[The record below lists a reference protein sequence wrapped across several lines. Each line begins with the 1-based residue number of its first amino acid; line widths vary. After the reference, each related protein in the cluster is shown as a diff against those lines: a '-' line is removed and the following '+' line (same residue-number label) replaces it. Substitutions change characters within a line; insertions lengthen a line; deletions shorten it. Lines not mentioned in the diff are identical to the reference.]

1 MAVKLKPDSQA
12 LQVICE
18 LQSAQWSGQA
28 VQMFEFLKKPGL
40 QLQMPSLIDENESQ
54 TVQPV
59 SVQVLHAKPQLLHSP
74 VAVLKNEAEGQ
85 VMHLPLKRFEL
96 GGQLV
101 HSVRLLQFWQDGLH
115 ERHWFSDAN

>member
-1 MAVKLKPDSQA
+1 VAVKLKPDSQA
-12 LQVICE
+12 LQVVCE

-28 VQMFEFLKKPGL
+28 VQTFEFLKKPGL
-40 QLQMPSLIDENESQ
+40 QLQIPFLIDENESQ
-54 TVQPV
+54 TVQPA

-74 VAVLKNEAEGQ
+74 VAVLKDEAAGQ

-101 HSVRLLQFWQDGLH
+101 HSVRF
-115 ERHWFSDAN
+115 